1 MIYDIV
7 IFIRKYIVIIYNSFY
22 LRYSI
27 DIASKIIKVW
37 LRIYL
42 DGHRFSVV
50 LDYLLIKGST
60 FMATSIANVDLNFF
74 FLQNKAQLVVIAH
87 DVDPIELLC
96 RKMEFPYCI
105 VKGKALLGSVRFLHC
120 DLRLVTWSMVVWN
133 ECWNFTN
140 NGMQIVHK
148 KTASVLCLT
157 TVKNE
162 DKLEFSKILEAIK
175 IGKNGI
181 LWSDWYHVV
190 MIPLKMTRIVLQA
203 NHLDCLFTH
212 YNAG

>member
-1 MIYDIV
+1 MKYTFMIYDIV

-60 FMATSIANVDLNFF
+60 FMATSIDNVDLNFF

-105 VKGKALLGSVRFLHC
+105 VKRKGSPWIGTFSTLWFEVG
-120 DLRLVTWSMVVWN
+120 DLI
-133 ECWNFTN
+133 
-140 NGMQIVHK
+140 NG
-148 KTASVLCLT
+148 CLKWT
-157 TVKNE
+157 L
-162 DKLEFSKILEAIK
+162 KLYK
-175 IGKNGI
+175 
-181 LWSDWYHVV
+181 
-190 MIPLKMTRIVLQA
+190 
-203 NHLDCLFTH
+203 
-212 YNAG
+212 

>member
-1 MIYDIV
+1 MLIW
-7 IFIRKYIVIIYNSFY
+7 IFSFSRTRPSLLSLLMMWIRLSFCAGRWSS
-22 LRYSI
+22 LT
-27 DIASKIIKVW
+27 A
-37 LRIYL
+37 
-42 DGHRFSVV
+42 
-50 LDYLLIKGST
+50 LL
-60 FMATSIANVDLNFF
+60 
-74 FLQNKAQLVVIAH
+74 
-87 DVDPIELLC
+87 
-96 RKMEFPYCI
+96 
-105 VKGKALLGSVRFLHC
+105 KGKALLGSVRFLHC

-133 ECWNFTN
+133 ERWNFTN

-148 KTASVLCLT
+148 KTASVMCLT